1 MLTEKDFH
9 DFTFD
14 NPGEARDVIRRAIW
28 ERVRRLKIPKSEE
41 LVILL
46 QELEETVWLAWQ
58 CGYTGGDID
67 AGRIWDPEDD
77 QS

>member
-9 DFTFD
+9 EFDFD
-14 NPGEARDVIRRAIW
+14 NPGQARELIRRKIW
-28 ERVRRLKIPKSEE
+28 ERVIELKIARSEE
-41 LVILL
+41 FPTFVEQLV
-46 QELEETVWLAWQ
+46 ETMWLAWQ
-58 CGYTGGDID
+58 CGYSEGGID